1 MIKVRRKKSPP
12 IRKKVCRSLLM
23 MTHSPLVRI
32 DCILICQVS
41 ITAIGGKC
49 QRLALTVL
57 SDHVE
62 TFQPMQSTPG
72 TTSRVLSEIP
82 ISSPILA
89 QSSVAYD
96 FELNYDLQ
104 EDIETVNSIMNA
116 AFKKHKV
123 KLHKHFKSFGSKD
136 EALQHRYGDTSVENW
151 IACYAKGGTPTAVD
165 LFSKTHHKK
174 NGEGWVSDV
183 AREIMRRWWISNPNQ
198 LLSLEHQKMLTFL
211 LKSLGKRSG
220 YVRGLGRSV
229 KPIAASSST
238 VSIQRDLE
246 LVHELEAAK
255 ATIEEL
261 KSRQSNYDNLKNQ
274 Q

>member
-1 MIKVRRKKSPP
+1 
-12 IRKKVCRSLLM
+12 
-23 MTHSPLVRI
+23 
-32 DCILICQVS
+32 
-41 ITAIGGKC
+41 
-49 QRLALTVL
+49 
-57 SDHVE
+57 
-62 TFQPMQSTPG
+62 MQSTPG

-89 QSSVAYD
+89 QSSVASTTPAKRGSGKSRGVIFAKVRASGKMPVSIPD
-96 FELNYDLQ
+96 GHRGTDGDESSRLATLIWNTDLKCS
-104 EDIETVNSIMNA
+104 EFYISGSVYWYTTGGSRPFVWHR
-116 AFKKHKV
+116 KK
-123 KLHKHFKSFGSKD
+123 
-136 EALQHRYGDTSVENW
+136 LQD
-151 IACYAKGGTPTAVD
+151 AKGGTPTAAD
-165 LFSKTHHKK
+165 LYSKTHHKK

-183 AREIMRRWWISNPNQ
+183 ARENYFYDCRRRWWISNPNQ

-246 LVHELEAAK
+246 LVRELEAAK

-261 KSRQSNYDNLKNQ
+261 KSRQSEYDNLKNQ
-274 Q
+274 QEEMQEAQRQIQEQLQLLKAQFAQRDS